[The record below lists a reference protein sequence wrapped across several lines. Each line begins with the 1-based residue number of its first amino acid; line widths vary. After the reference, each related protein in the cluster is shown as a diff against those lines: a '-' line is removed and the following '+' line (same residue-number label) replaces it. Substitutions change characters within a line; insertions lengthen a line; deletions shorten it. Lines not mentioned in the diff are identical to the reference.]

1 MTLKKEKMKN
11 ACRDYDRDI
20 SRRSQE
26 VKVKLLEIEKD
37 AMRRKLAI
45 VNSYAKELEENLDD
59 LVKKSV
65 EVDNLSK
72 LWESY
77 FLRILATVLNETLR
91 DVEPCSQL
99 TWWLRSIRLRKS

>member
-1 MTLKKEKMKN
+1 MKN

-72 LWESY
+72 L
-77 FLRILATVLNETLR
+77 
-91 DVEPCSQL
+91 
-99 TWWLRSIRLRKS
+99 

>member
-72 LWESY
+72 L
-77 FLRILATVLNETLR
+77 
-91 DVEPCSQL
+91 
-99 TWWLRSIRLRKS
+99 

>member
-1 MTLKKEKMKN
+1 MKN
-11 ACRDYDRDI
+11 ACREYDRDI

-72 LWESY
+72 L
-77 FLRILATVLNETLR
+77 
-91 DVEPCSQL
+91 
-99 TWWLRSIRLRKS
+99 